1 MKGEAFSSSPSS
13 PMPRSSSMPS
23 SIRPS
28 IRHSA
33 SPLSPSPEG
42 WHGCSQVRLRPDR
55 LLIRRRSAACL
66 AEILLFD
73 NISEASTIGYSCMWI
88 EVACPSDVP
97 ESPRF
102 RVRSASTG
110 RYTEYGQFQNP
121 SPLSQP
127 QPSPEAMEATTRTR
141 MYVLKKEKNQHGTP
155 RSRVHFC
162 FAIRHR
168 QRRLTLDLGGI
179 SGAIECGGRRKERRR
194 EDKLLS
200 VLIVVI
206 SGAQVLKMTR

>member
-1 MKGEAFSSSPSS
+1 MAAPKFDFDPIGSSF
-13 PMPRSSSMPS
+13 
-23 SIRPS
+23 
-28 IRHSA
+28 
-33 SPLSPSPEG
+33 
-42 WHGCSQVRLRPDR
+42 
-55 LLIRRRSAACL
+55 ACL

-127 QPSPEAMEATTRTR
+127 YPEAMEAMTRTR
-141 MYVLKKEKNQHGTP
+141 MYVLKKEKTNTALLDQESIFVSP
-155 RSRVHFC
+155 
-162 FAIRHR
+162 FAIVS
-168 QRRLTLDLGGI
+168 D
-179 SGAIECGGRRKERRR
+179 
-194 EDKLLS
+194 D
-200 VLIVVI
+200 
-206 SGAQVLKMTR
+206 